1 MSAPRYRLREG
12 VMVQLD
18 LPQGVLL
25 DSRGGEYFELDGAG
39 TVIVRALL
47 AGGTREAA
55 VAAVLAAFEV
65 DAARAA
71 HDADAFIGELLGRGL
86 LEVAD
91 G

>member
-1 MSAPRYRLREG
+1 MSVPRYRLREG
-12 VMVQLD
+12 VLVQLD

-39 TVIVRALL
+39 TAIVRALVEH
-47 AGGTREAA
+47 GTLDAA
-55 VAAVLAAFEV
+55 VAAVRASYAV

-71 HDADAFIGELLGRGL
+71 HDAQAFVGELLGRGL
-86 LEVAD
+86 LEVID

>member
-1 MSAPRYRLREG
+1 MSATRYRLREG
-12 VMVQLD
+12 VLVQLD

-39 TVIVRALL
+39 TVIVRALV
-47 AGGTREAA
+47 AQGTLEAA
-55 VAAVLAAFEV
+55 VAAVRETYAV

-71 HDADAFIGELLGRGL
+71 HDAEAFIGELLGRGL
-86 LEVAD
+86 LEVVD